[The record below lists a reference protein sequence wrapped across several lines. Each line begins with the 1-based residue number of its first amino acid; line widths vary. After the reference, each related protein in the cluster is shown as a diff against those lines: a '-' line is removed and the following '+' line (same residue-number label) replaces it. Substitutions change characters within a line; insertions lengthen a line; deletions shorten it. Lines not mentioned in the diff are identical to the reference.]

1 MLRASQGGRVCCAG
15 QGHRRLAA
23 REMNHAAAGFVV
35 QRWKP
40 RQWLPVA
47 AAGHPIASK
56 TASGSR

>member
-23 REMNHAAAGFVV
+23 QEMNHATAGYIV
-35 QRWKP
+35 QRRKP